1 MSRFRESAILSN
13 EFHTVPFTYIS
24 AVLVVALTLSS
35 QTVPREQVGPSPD
48 GSFLL
53 NSGWRLRPAGTQIP
67 LDTLPMACAL
77 SKDGKY
83 LVVLN
88 GGYNPPSLSV
98 LDTAGQRELSRTTIP
113 DGWLGLT
120 FSPDGRTLW
129 VGGGARA
136 AIFEFSFDAE
146 GALKPGRTFP
156 LVEHPGEQ
164 DFIGDVAQSPDG
176 RLLYA
181 ADMFHDSVLVVN
193 PQSGRVIDRFK
204 TGRRP
209 YRILFHPN
217 GQSFFVTSW
226 ADGTLQQLQAS
237 NGSVLN
243 TVRLGAHPTDIVWSD
258 RKTET
263 MEGDETDGATQWNA
277 RLFVAAANTNNVY
290 VLGVS
295 ESAVTSIET
304 INVAMTP
311 RHPLGMTPSALALS
325 PDQKRLY
332 VVCSDA
338 NAVAVAD
345 VGEKHA
351 HVLGFVPVGW
361 YPTAARV
368 LVNGTLAVINA
379 KGIRSYPNPQGPVP
393 TMNRHQLVAAGRTQ
407 YVAHMQTGTASFI
420 APFDEAALNA
430 YTKQVLA
437 NSPYNDNMLDTLP
450 APEGNPIPSVPG
462 DPSPIKHVIY
472 IVKENRSWDQVLGDM
487 GKGNCDPS
495 LVLFGE
501 NITPN
506 QHKLARDFVLLDNF
520 YVSADVSADGHNWS
534 TSAIAGDYVQKMW
547 PTNYAGRRKV
557 YDFEGGE
564 PAALPPAGY
573 LWTNAIAHGLTL
585 RNYGY
590 WVENLEK
597 PTPDGTQV
605 KTVHD
610 PQLVPVTN
618 MKFRSF
624 DLDYPDVERTKVF
637 LSDLAEFEKTGDMPQ
652 LILMRLPND
661 HTYGVRPGKLAP
673 FALAADNDY
682 AVGMLVEAVS
692 KSRFWASTAIFILE
706 DDAQNG
712 PDHVDSH
719 RSPGY
724 VVSPYTR
731 HGTID
736 STLYNTTSML
746 RTMELILGLNPM
758 THYDA
763 GATPMFASFA
773 KDPVLTPWEA
783 EKPRTPL
790 DQRNPAATAGVPS
803 SVDAAMD
810 FRDADL
816 NDDDALN
823 AVLWRAIRKTEPP
836 APVASFFSH

>member
-1 MSRFRESAILSN
+1 MRFTHLAAIL
-13 EFHTVPFTYIS
+13 
-24 AVLVVALTLSS
+24 VLALTLCS
-35 QTVPREQVGPSPD
+35 QTVPREQVGPQPD

-53 NSGWRLRPAGTQIP
+53 NSGWRLRPAGKQVP
-67 LDTLPMACAL
+67 LDTFPMSCAL

-98 LDTAGQRELSRTTIP
+98 LDVAAQRELSRTP
-113 DGWLGLT
+113 VNDAWLGLT
-120 FSPDGRTLW
+120 FSPDGHTLW
-129 VGGGARA
+129 VGGGSRA
-136 AIFEFSFDAE
+136 AIYEFAF
-146 GALKPGRTFP
+146 GADGSLKAGRTFQ

-164 DFIGDVAQSPDG
+164 DFIGDVATSPDG

-181 ADMFHDSVLVVN
+181 ADIFHDSVLVVN

-209 YRILFHPN
+209 YRILFQPD
-217 GQSFFVTSW
+217 GDSFFVTSW
-226 ADGTLQQLQAS
+226 ADGTLQRLKTS

-258 RKTET
+258 RKPDKP
-263 MEGDETDGATQWNA
+263 EGDDDAAQESTPWTA
-277 RLFVAAANTNNVY
+277 RLFVSAANTNNVY
-290 VLGVS
+290 VLGVG
-295 ESAVTSIET
+295 ESGVTNIET

-345 VGEKHA
+345 VSEA
-351 HVLGFVPVGW
+351 QTHVLGFVPVGW

-368 LVNGTLAVINA
+368 LADGTLVAVNG
-379 KGIRSYPNPQGPVP
+379 KGVRSYPNPKGPNP
-393 TMNRHQLVAAGRTQ
+393 MLSHMQLMAAGDTQ
-407 YVAHMQTGTASFI
+407 YVAHIQTGTASFI
-420 APFDEAALNA
+420 APFDEAALAA
-430 YTKQVLA
+430 YTRQTLA
-437 NSPYNDNMLDTLP
+437 NSPYDDSKLDGVP
-450 APEGNPIPSVPG
+450 APEGNPIPSLPG

-495 LVLFGE
+495 LTLFGE
-501 NITPN
+501 TITPN

-520 YVSADVSADGHNWS
+520 YVNADVSADGHNWS
-534 TSAIAGDYVQKMW
+534 TAAIANDYVQKMW

-573 LWTNAIAHGLTL
+573 LWTNAAAHDITM

-590 WVENLEK
+590 WVENLD
-597 PTPDGTQV
+597 TPAADGTQIKAV
-605 KTVHD
+605 GD
-610 PQLVPVTN
+610 PALAGVTN
-618 MKFRSF
+618 MKYRSF
-624 DLDYPDVERTKVF
+624 DLDYSDVDRMKVF
-637 LSDLAEFEKTGDMPQ
+637 LADLAEFEKTGEMPG
-652 LILMRLPND
+652 LMLMRLGND
-661 HTYGVRPGKLAP
+661 HTYGVRPGKLKP
-673 FALAADNDY
+673 FALVADNDY

-719 RSPGY
+719 RSPAY

-731 HGTID
+731 HGAID
-736 STLYNTTSML
+736 STLYNTTSVL

-773 KDPVLTPWEA
+773 KDPVLDPWQA

-790 DQRNPAATAGVPS
+790 DERNPVSTAGVS
-803 SVDAAMD
+803 AAQDAAMD
-810 FRDADL
+810 FREADE

-823 AVLWRAIRKTEPP
+823 AVLWRAIRKTDPP
-836 APVASFFSH
+836 APVASFFSR

>member
-1 MSRFRESAILSN
+1 VR
-13 EFHTVPFTYIS
+13 FTYIS
-24 AVLVVALTLSS
+24 AFLVLALTLSS
-35 QTVPREQVGPSPD
+35 QTVPREQVGPLPD

-67 LDTLPMACAL
+67 LDTLPMSCAL

-98 LDTAGQRELSRTTIP
+98 IDTAAQRELSRTP
-113 DGWLGLT
+113 VEDAWLGLT
-120 FSPDGRTLW
+120 FSPDGHTLW
-129 VGGGARA
+129 VGGGSRA
-136 AIFEFSFDAE
+136 AIYEFAF
-146 GALKPGRTFP
+146 GADGSLKPGRTFP
-156 LVEHPGEQ
+156 LVEHPGEK
-164 DFIGDVAQSPDG
+164 DFIGDVAASPDG

-181 ADMFHDSVLVVN
+181 ADIFHDSVLVVN
-193 PQSGRVIDRFK
+193 PQSGRVIGRFK

-209 YRILFHPN
+209 YRILLHPN
-217 GQSFFVTSW
+217 GESFFVTSW
-226 ADGTLQQLQAS
+226 ADGTLEQLKAA

-243 TVRLGAHPTDIVWSD
+243 TVRLGAHPTDMVWSD
-258 RKTET
+258 RKPQAA
-263 MEGDETDGATQWNA
+263 EGPAEDNVAEASTPWSA

-290 VLGVS
+290 VLGVG
-295 ESAVTSIET
+295 ESAVSSIET

-311 RHPLGMTPSALALS
+311 HHPLGMTPSALALS

-345 VGEKHA
+345 ISEPHT
-351 HVLGFVPVGW
+351 HVEGFVPVGW

-368 LVNGTLAVINA
+368 LADNTLVAINA
-379 KGIRSYPNPQGPVP
+379 KGGRSYPNPRGPNP
-393 TMNRHQLVAAGRTQ
+393 TLSRRQNMATGRTD
-407 YVAHMQTGTASFI
+407 YVAHIQTGTASFI
-420 APFDEAALNA
+420 APFDEAALGA
-430 YTKQVLA
+430 YTRQALA
-437 NSPYNDNMLDTLP
+437 NSPYDDNKLDGVP
-450 APEGNPIPSVPG
+450 APEGNPIPGVPG
-462 DPSPIKHVIY
+462 DPSPIEHVIY

-495 LVLFGE
+495 LTLFGE

-520 YVSADVSADGHNWS
+520 YVNADVSADGHNWS
-534 TSAIAGDYVQKMW
+534 TAAIASDYVQKMW

-573 LWTNAIAHGLTL
+573 LWTNAAAHDITM

-590 WVENLEK
+590 WVENLE
-597 PTPDGTQV
+597 TAAPDGTQIKRV
-605 KTVHD
+605 LD
-610 PQLVPVTN
+610 PALAHTTN

-624 DLDYPDVERTKVF
+624 DLDYPDVERAKVF
-637 LSDLAEFEKTGDMPQ
+637 LSDLAGFEKTGEMPQ
-652 LILMRLPND
+652 LILMRLGND
-661 HTYGVRPGKLAP
+661 HTYGVHSGKLTP
-673 FALAADNDY
+673 FALVADNDY
-682 AVGMLVEAVS
+682 AVGMLVEALS
-692 KSRFWASTAIFILE
+692 KSRFWASTAVFILE

-719 RSPGY
+719 RSPAF
-724 VVSPYTR
+724 VISPYTR
-731 HGTID
+731 RGAID
-736 STLYNTTSML
+736 STLYNTTSVL

-758 THYDA
+758 THFDA
-763 GATPMFASFA
+763 GATPMFAAFA
-773 KDPVLTPWEA
+773 KDPVLTPWQA

-790 DQRNPAATAGVPS
+790 DQRNPSAAAGAAPS
-803 SVDAAMD
+803 GDAGMD
-810 FRDADL
+810 FREADR

-836 APVASFFSH
+836 APVTSFFSR

>member
-1 MSRFRESAILSN
+1 VR
-13 EFHTVPFTYIS
+13 FTYIA
-24 AVLVVALTLSS
+24 AVLVIVLSLSS
-35 QTVPREQVGPSPD
+35 QTVPREQVGPQPD

-67 LDTLPMACAL
+67 LDTLPMSCAL

-98 LDTAGQRELSRTTIP
+98 IDTAAQLERSRTPVP
-113 DGWLGLT
+113 DGWLGLA
-120 FSPDGRTLW
+120 FSPDGHTLW
-129 VGGGARA
+129 VGGGSRA
-136 AIFEFSFDAE
+136 AIFEFIF
-146 GALKPGRTFP
+146 GADGSLKPGRTFE
-156 LVEHPGEQ
+156 LVAHPGET
-164 DFIGDVAQSPDG
+164 DFIGDVAPSPDG

-226 ADGTLQQLQAS
+226 ADGTLQQLDAS
-237 NGSVLN
+237 KGSVLN
-243 TVRLGAHPTDIVWSD
+243 TVRVGAHPTDILWSD
-258 RKTET
+258 HRPEKV
-263 MEGDETDGATQWNA
+263 EGDDDEEAAPWSA
-277 RLFVAAANTNNVY
+277 RLFVSAANTNNVY
-290 VLGVS
+290 VLGVG
-295 ESAVTSIET
+295 ESAITNIET

-338 NAVAVAD
+338 NAIAVAD
-345 VGEKHA
+345 VSQQQT
-351 HVLGFVPVGW
+351 HVEGFVPTGW

-368 LVNGTLAVINA
+368 LRNGTLVAINA
-379 KGIRSYPNPQGPVP
+379 KGSRSYANPNGPVP
-393 TMNRHQLVAAGRTQ
+393 TMSRQQLIAAGKTD
-407 YVAHMQTGTASFI
+407 YVAHTQTGTASFI
-420 APFDEAALNA
+420 APFDDAALGV

-437 NSPYNDNMLDTLP
+437 NSPYDDSKLDRVP
-450 APEGNPIPSVPG
+450 GPEGSPIPSVPG

-487 GKGNCDPS
+487 GEGNCDPS

-520 YVSADVSADGHNWS
+520 YVNADVSADGHNWS
-534 TSAIAGDYVQKMW
+534 TAAIADDYVQKMW
-547 PTNYAGRRKV
+547 PSNYAGRRKV

-573 LWTNAIAHGLTL
+573 IWTNAAAHDITM
-585 RNYGY
+585 RNYGH
-590 WVENLEK
+590 WVENLEH
-597 PTPDGTQV
+597 PAADGIQI

-610 PQLVPVTN
+610 AELARVTN

-624 DLDYPDVERTKVF
+624 DLDYPDVERVKVF
-637 LSDLAEFEKTGDMPQ
+637 LADLAGFEQTGEMPQ

-661 HTYGVRPGKLAP
+661 HTYGVRPGKLTP

-682 AVGMLVEAVS
+682 AVGMLVEALS
-692 KSRFWASTAIFILE
+692 KSRFWASTAVFILE

-719 RSPGY
+719 RSPAF

-731 HGTID
+731 RGGID
-736 STLYNTTSML
+736 STLYNTTSVL

-763 GATPMFASFA
+763 GATPMFAAFT
-773 KDPVLTPWEA
+773 KDPVLTPWQA

-790 DQRNPAATAGVPS
+790 DQRNPALKGAQAS
-803 SVDAAMD
+803 ADAAMD
-810 FRDADL
+810 FREADE

-823 AVLWRAIRKTEPP
+823 AVLWRAIRKTDPP
-836 APVASFFSH
+836 APVASFFSR

>member
-1 MSRFRESAILSN
+1 VRS
-13 EFHTVPFTYIS
+13 TYIS
-24 AVLVVALTLSS
+24 AVLVLALTLSS
-35 QTVPREQVGPSPD
+35 QTVPREQVGPQPD

-53 NSGWRLRPAGTQIP
+53 SSGWRLRPAGRQVP
-67 LDTLPMACAL
+67 LDTLPMSCAL

-98 LDTAGQRELSRTTIP
+98 IDTAGQRELGRTPVP

-120 FSPDGRTLW
+120 FSPDGHTLW
-129 VGGGARA
+129 VGGGSRA
-136 AIFEFSFDAE
+136 AIYEFAF
-146 GALKPGRTFP
+146 GADGSLKPGRTFP
-156 LVEHPGEQ
+156 LVEHPGEK
-164 DFIGDVAQSPDG
+164 DFIGDVATSPDG

-217 GQSFFVTSW
+217 GESFFVTSW
-226 ADGTLQQLQAS
+226 ADGTLEQLKAS

-243 TVRLGAHPTDIVWSD
+243 TVRLGAHPTDMVWSD
-258 RKTET
+258 HKPEAVQGDAA
-263 MEGDETDGATQWNA
+263 EGPAEDNVADTSPLWSA

-290 VLGVS
+290 VLGVGG
-295 ESAVTSIET
+295 SAVSSIET
-304 INVAMTP
+304 INVGMTP

-325 PDQKRLY
+325 PDQKWLY

-345 VGEKHA
+345 INETHT
-351 HVLGFVPVGW
+351 HVEGFVPVGW

-368 LVNGTLAVINA
+368 LADGTLVAINA
-379 KGIRSYPNPQGPVP
+379 KGSRSYANPLGPVP
-393 TMNRHQLVAAGRTQ
+393 TMSRRQLTAAGRTQ
-407 YVAHMQTGTASFI
+407 YVARIQTGTASFI
-420 APFDEAALNA
+420 APFDEAALGA
-430 YTKQVLA
+430 YTKQALA
-437 NSPYNDNMLDTLP
+437 NSPYDDSKMDGVP
-450 APEGNPIPSVPG
+450 APESSPIPSVPG
-462 DPSPIKHVIY
+462 DPSPIRHVIY

-487 GKGNCDPS
+487 GKGECDPS

-520 YVSADVSADGHNWS
+520 YVNADVSADGHNWS
-534 TSAIAGDYVQKMW
+534 TAAIASDYVQKMW
-547 PTNYAGRRKV
+547 PGQYSGRRKT

-573 LWTNAIAHGLTL
+573 LWTNATAHGITM
-585 RNYGY
+585 RNYGH
-590 WVENLEK
+590 WVENLE
-597 PTPDGTQV
+597 TAGPDGAQIRTIR
-605 KTVHD
+605 D
-610 PQLVPVTN
+610 PALAGVTN

-624 DLDYPDVERTKVF
+624 DLDYPDVERAKVF
-637 LSDLAEFEKTGDMPQ
+637 LSDLAGFEKTGEMPQ

-661 HTYGVRPGKLAP
+661 HTYGVRPGKLTP
-673 FALAADNDY
+673 FALVADNDY

-692 KSRFWASTAIFILE
+692 RSRFWASTALFILE

-719 RSPGY
+719 RSPAF
-724 VVSPYTR
+724 VISPYTR
-731 HGTID
+731 RGAID
-736 STLYNTTSML
+736 STLYNTTSVL

-758 THYDA
+758 THFDA
-763 GATPMFASFA
+763 GATPMFAAFA
-773 KDPVLTPWEA
+773 KDPVLAPWQA

-790 DQRNPAATAGVPS
+790 DQRNPAAVASAPLAG
-803 SVDAAMD
+803 DAAMD
-810 FRDADL
+810 FREADR

-836 APVASFFSH
+836 APVASFFSR